1 MLKIFSHYLPTHTLH
16 QVLFDAALLFIV
28 VLGAVAF
35 QAAPGALDWA
45 AWVLTAPDFR
55 TNLASMFIRQAR
67 RCAVTC

>member
-35 QAAPGALDWA
+35 
-45 AWVLTAPDFR
+45 
-55 TNLASMFIRQAR
+55 
-67 RCAVTC
+67 